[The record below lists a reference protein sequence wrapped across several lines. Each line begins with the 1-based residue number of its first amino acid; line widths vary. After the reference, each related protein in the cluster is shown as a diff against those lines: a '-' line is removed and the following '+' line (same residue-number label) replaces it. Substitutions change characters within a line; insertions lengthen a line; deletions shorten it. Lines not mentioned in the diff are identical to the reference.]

1 MEYKDYYKILGLP
14 RDASQADIKK
24 AFRRLAREHH
34 PDVKPND
41 KAAERRFKD
50 VNEANAVLSDPAK
63 RKQYDTLGA
72 DWESYARAGSGGD
85 PFGPGGPFAG
95 FARGGGGA
103 GGNVRYEFHTTGD
116 AGGFSDFFRTFFS
129 GAAAG
134 AAGGNASGA
143 RRGATGTRS
152 RDDQSFEDIL
162 AGLGIDAAGA
172 GPLGGTGR
180 GGAAT
185 DGRGGPRGTTEA
197 TAELTLEEAFHG
209 TSRLVEVDGKRL
221 EVTIP
226 RGVDTGSRIRLGG
239 KGGDG
244 RDLFIVTTV
253 RPHPTFTRKGKDL
266 ERELPISLEEAL
278 LGAEVPV
285 RTLRGRVLLKI
296 PAGTQGGRAFRLKGQ
311 GMPVLNKDVTGD
323 LVVRTRVVLP
333 ASLSAEAAA
342 AARTFLDLVDQ
353 PDPRAGVS

>member
-1 MEYKDYYKILGLP
+1 MEYKDYYRILGLP

-34 PDVKPND
+34 PDLKPDD

-50 VNEANAVLSDPAK
+50 INEANAVLSDPAK

-72 DWESYARAGSGGD
+72 DWESYARAGGGGD

-95 FARGGGGA
+95 FARGGAGA

-134 AAGGNASGA
+134 AAGGTAAGT

-152 RDDQSFEDIL
+152 RDDQSFEDVL
-162 AGLGIDAAGA
+162 AGLGIDATGA
-172 GPLGGTGR
+172 SPLGGTGR
-180 GGAAT
+180 GGTGT
-185 DGRGGPRGTTEA
+185 DGRGGARGRTEA
-197 TAELTLEEAFHG
+197 AAELTLEEAFHG

-226 RGVDTGSRIRLGG
+226 RGVDTGSRIRLAG

-253 RPHPTFTRKGKDL
+253 QPHNTFTRKGKDL
-266 ERELPISLEEAL
+266 ERELPITLEEAL

-285 RTLRGRVLLKI
+285 RTLRGKVLLKI

-333 ASLSAEAAA
+333 AALSAEAAA